1 MRRTRRVL
9 RDALLGLLRER
20 DFGAITVRDLTTRA
34 GVNRVTFYLHYRA
47 KEELLV
53 QTMREVLDE
62 LDAEARRN
70 EGLWPK
76 APGLPPELLVRW
88 FEHAAAHAEF
98 YRLMFGRAGAGRFDT
113 YLRRHV
119 ERLMTPVVEK
129 HFRQE
134 VSSAPLAIRSR
145 FLASAYLGVLESWL
159 EDMRH
164 TPEEM
169 AIWLWALTRPL
180 LWQEDAGERR

>member
-1 MRRTRRVL
+1 VRRTRRVL
-9 RDALLGLLRER
+9 RDALLSLLREK
-20 DFGAITVRDLTTRA
+20 DFGAISVRELAARA

-62 LDAEARRN
+62 LDAEARRE

-76 APGLPPELLVRW
+76 APGLPPEITVRW
-88 FEHAAAHAEF
+88 FKHAAAHAEL
-98 YRLMFGRAGAGRFDT
+98 YRIMFGRVGVGRFDT

-119 ERLMTPVVEK
+119 ERLMTPFVEEY
-129 HFRQE
+129 FRQGGSE
-134 VSSAPLAIRSR
+134 TPLAIRSR

-159 EDMRH
+159 EDMH
-164 TPEEM
+164 HSPEEM
-169 AIWLWALTRPL
+169 AAWLWDITQALRHK
-180 LWQEDAGERR
+180 DGAGH